1 MASAYMS
8 GSQMVRKYSSKHQK
22 RDIASSNLKGGG
34 GGGGGG
40 TTTVSNY
47 RKNIIECLSDAAVY
61 SKHSLESHHLCL

>member
-8 GSQMVRKYSSKHQK
+8 GSQMVRKYSSKHQT
-22 RDIASSNLKGGG
+22 RDIASSNLR
-34 GGGGGG
+34 GGGG